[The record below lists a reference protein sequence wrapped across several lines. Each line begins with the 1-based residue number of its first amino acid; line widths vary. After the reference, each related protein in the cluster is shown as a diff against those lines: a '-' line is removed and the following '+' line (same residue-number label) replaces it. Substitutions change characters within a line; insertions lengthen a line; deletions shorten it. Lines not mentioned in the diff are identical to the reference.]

1 MQLNDMSKW
10 TFISQSVDG
19 KGSMEHT
26 YTAPKSNR
34 YVMIPNMETVEAARS
49 KMKNVLE
56 GKDS

>member
-1 MQLNDMSKW
+1 MQLDDMREW

-34 YVMIPNMETVEAARS
+34 YVMIPNMETVDKARS
-49 KMKNVLE
+49 KMKSVLE
-56 GKDS
+56 EK